1 MSPLSRS
8 EAEDFLYREVR
19 LLDERRFE
27 EWLELFTGDGLYW
40 IPMDENADPEKEPSV
55 LYDDTV
61 TRRQRVYQ
69 LLHQPHYS
77 QIPPSRTVHFLSNV
91 EIRAGD
97 KDDLSKLSSSSGLAG
112 LSGHSDYSIIHCNF
126 ALFELRAGDPRQIGL
141 GEQRSIVGRCEYH
154 LRYTKTHWRIA
165 LKKVIMM
172 DRDLPLHNL
181 SFIL

>member
-1 MSPLSRS
+1 MNPLSRT
-8 EAEDFLYREVR
+8 EAEDFIYREAR

-27 EWLELFTGDGLYW
+27 DWLELFTEDGLYW
-40 IPMDENADPEKEPSV
+40 IPMDENADPENEPSV
-55 LYDDTV
+55 LFDNSV

-77 QIPPSRTVHFLSNV
+77 QIPPSRTVHFVSNV
-91 EIRAGD
+91 ESRAGD
-97 KDDLSKLSSSSGLAG
+97 KD
-112 LSGHSDYSIIHCNF
+112 GHAVVNCNF

-154 LRYTKTHWRIA
+154 LRYTKAQWQIA
-165 LKKVIMM
+165 LKKVIMI

>member
-1 MSPLSRS
+1 MSRTQ
-8 EAEDFLYREVR
+8 AEDFIYWEAR

-27 EWLELFTGDGLYW
+27 EWLELFTEDGLYW

-55 LYDDTV
+55 LYDDSV

-77 QIPPSRTVHFLSNV
+77 QIPPSRTVHFVSNV
-91 EIRAGD
+91 ESRAGD
-97 KDDLSKLSSSSGLAG
+97 KDGQSEV
-112 LSGHSDYSIIHCNF
+112 HCNF

-141 GEQRSIVGRCEYH
+141 GEQRSIIGRCEYR
-154 LRYTKTHWRIA
+154 LRYTNDQWRIA

>member
-1 MSPLSRS
+1 MSPLSRT
-8 EAEDFLYREVR
+8 EAEDFIYREAR

-27 EWLELFTGDGLYW
+27 EWLDLFTEDGLYW
-40 IPMDENADPEKEPSV
+40 IPMDENADPENEPSV
-55 LYDDTV
+55 LFDNSV

-77 QIPPSRTVHFLSNV
+77 QIPPSRTVHFVSNV
-91 EIRAGD
+91 ESRAGD
-97 KDDLSKLSSSSGLAG
+97 QNGQPG
-112 LSGHSDYSIIHCNF
+112 LSVVHCNF

-154 LRYTKTHWRIA
+154 LRYTKAQWRIA
-165 LKKVIMM
+165 LKKVIMI